1 MKTDLPAEFTG
12 SLTLASRALAEG
24 WPVVLI
30 VATLNGETG
39 KPDAACS
46 ITTPPTK
53 AVDVALLLAGA
64 RLELYMLASR
74 IADSTRDPDLF
85 LAAFAEYNA
94 KITKAARELKSRPAA
109 EQPPDDQGGKE
120 RTS

>member
-1 MKTDLPAEFTG
+1 MSTDLPAEFTG
-12 SLTLASRALAEG
+12 SLGLASRALAEG
-24 WPVVLI
+24 WPVVLL

-46 ITTPPTK
+46 ITVPPTK

-74 IADSTRDPDLF
+74 IAYSTADPQLF
-85 LAAFAEYNA
+85 LAAFLEYNA
-94 KITKAARELKSRPAA
+94 KIMKAAHELKSGPAA
-109 EQPPDDQGGKE
+109 EPPPDDQGGKE